1 MAILNALKFTDHL
14 SVADA
19 VNFREHDKYLTTLGP
34 KMEKTNFFLS
44 IYERFWQVFE
54 QPATIKITVHKN
66 NSVMKCFAKTYH
78 K

>member
-1 MAILNALKFTDHL
+1 MTILNALKFTDHL

-44 IYERFWQVFE
+44 IYERF
-54 QPATIKITVHKN
+54 
-66 NSVMKCFAKTYH
+66 
-78 K
+78 